1 MTLQQLHQRIGR
13 IQRACANLERTLVRA
28 DRLADTCGHPDQ
40 AENAR
45 LAQHVRG
52 NLMKNFTELHALEAR
67 LPTPEL
73 LSERAYNRALMLGL
87 EVEAAEEQRRSTYQA
102 AAKPTRKPYER
113 TGHYSKTKPVTLLD
127 LARDHLRG
135 HFRGDRVA

>member
-13 IQRACANLERTLVRA
+13 IQRACTNLERTLVRA
-28 DRLADTCGHPDQ
+28 DRIADTCGHPDQ
-40 AENAR
+40 AENIL

-52 NLMKNFTELHALEAR
+52 NLRQNFTELHTLEAR

-87 EVEAAEEQRRSTYQA
+87 EVEAAEGERRAAYQA
-102 AAKPTRKPYER
+102 ANKPARKPYTK
-113 TGHYSKTKPVTLLD
+113 TGNFAHHVPTFDPNHTN
-127 LARDHLRG
+127 RP
-135 HFRGDRVA
+135 